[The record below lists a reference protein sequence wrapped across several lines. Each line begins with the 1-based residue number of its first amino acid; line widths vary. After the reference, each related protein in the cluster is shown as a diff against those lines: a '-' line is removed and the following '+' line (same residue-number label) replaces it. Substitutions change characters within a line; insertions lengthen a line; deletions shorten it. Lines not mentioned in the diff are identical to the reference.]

1 MSGRV
6 LLQPAYLL
14 STRPYGDTSLLIEAF
29 TPDHGRVGLVARGA
43 RAPRAKLRGQLQ
55 AFTPL
60 LLSWRLSGEV
70 GTMTAAESCAPPVA
84 LRGERVFFGWY
95 LNELILRLLQ
105 RHDAHPSVYASYAEL
120 LPLLALSDAQAQAA
134 LRVFEKRLLADIGY
148 GLMLGAE
155 LRSERRY
162 RYDWDSGPIV
172 VDDDDAPA
180 YAGSHLIALRDEC
193 LDHEAARRD
202 ARHLLQGALRR
213 QLGGRELRTPRLLR
227 ELRAGRP
234 APPGD
239 VPAT

>member
-6 LLQPAYLL
+6 QLQPAYLL

-29 TPDHGRVGLVARGA
+29 TANHGRVGLVARGA

-60 LLSWRLSGEV
+60 LLSWRLAGEV
-70 GTMTAAESCAPPVA
+70 GTVTGAESCAPPVA

-95 LNELILRLLQ
+95 LNELVLRLLQ
-105 RHDAHPSVYASYAEL
+105 RHDAHPALYASYAEL
-120 LPLLALSDAQAQAA
+120 LPQLALSDAQAHAA

-155 LRSERRY
+155 LRPECRY

-172 VDDDDAPA
+172 VNDRDAPA
-180 YAGSHLIALRDEC
+180 YAGAHLIALRDER
-193 LDHEAARRD
+193 LEDEAVRRD
-202 ARHLLQGALRR
+202 ARSLLQAALNH

-234 APPGD
+234 ASPGD
-239 VPAT
+239 ASAT